1 MFNDDSHSNT
11 PLIDEDDS
19 TRFAT
24 NRPLTIESD
33 NRNSGNQRFKNLSV
47 LDILGQGGV
56 GRVYLAYDETI
67 GRRVAVKEMLDELSG
82 DVELDH
88 SFLHEAKITGKLE
101 HPGIV
106 PVYELGQR
114 NDGRPY
120 YVMRYI
126 KGETL
131 ARKFEKIADTDPKTG
146 FNQRIQLLDILID
159 VCNTLAY
166 AHAKGVIHRDLK
178 PANIIVGNFGETI
191 VVDWGLAQV
200 LDDDDNTYFYR
211 EALTHQR
218 DSLSDS
224 STSEALGTPAYMAP
238 EQFRGHADKT
248 SDVYSLGMI
257 LYKIITGTQPYRGS
271 ISAVQQQ
278 IEKDSCTPS
287 PKQFNTA
294 APPELIAICEKAV
307 HKNPLQRFTDAGKF
321 AEELK
326 AFRDGRMVNVY
337 AYSRRELLSRFF
349 AQNKFAVF
357 TTALLLITISIG
369 AGFSLHYAH
378 QMKKANHEAE
388 QALSRITF
396 YGERSQQHARSIVH
410 ALQSK
415 IALVFSNL
423 NQAAEKLGSG
433 EIAESSILEEL
444 QNRYPQFDSFSI
456 QPISV
461 LTGAFI
467 ASEENDEPK
476 PIADVENNR
485 LIIKY
490 RVPIEKNGRI
500 TEYLEAKMSPEK
512 VLPKLFTAILKQ
524 DETNRDIWIMRS
536 DGLIIYDANSD
547 YIGTNLFIDPVSRQS
562 PSLQAFG
569 RLTMVDDDSIGYYS
583 YREDGTEV
591 FKIAAWDSIE
601 FNTKNDW
608 KIIVDYT
615 YLRKEMRNK
624 FRLF

>member
-1 MFNDDSHSNT
+1 MLNDDTHST
-11 PLIDEDDS
+11 TSLIDEDDS

-24 NRPLTIESD
+24 NRPLTIEPD
-33 NRNSGNQRFKNLSV
+33 NKMSGDPRFNNLSV
-47 LDILGQGGV
+47 LEIIGQGGV

-82 DVELDH
+82 DIELDH

-114 NDGRPY
+114 SDGRPY

-131 ARKFEKIADTDPKTG
+131 ARKFEKISDTDLKTG

-238 EQFRGHADKT
+238 EQFSGRADKT
-248 SDVYSLGMI
+248 SDVYSLGVI

-271 ISAVQQQ
+271 ITAIQQQ
-278 IEKDSCTPS
+278 MEKDFETPS
-287 PKQFNTA
+287 PKRFKTA

-307 HKNPLQRFTDAGKF
+307 HKSSLKRFSDAGKL
-321 AEELK
+321 AEQLK

-349 AQNKFAVF
+349 TQNKFAVF
-357 TTALLLITISIG
+357 STALLLLAISIG
-369 AGFSLHYAH
+369 TGFSLHYAH
-378 QMKKANHEAE
+378 QMQEAKHEAE

-396 YGERSQQHARSIVH
+396 YGERSQQQARSIVH
-410 ALQSK
+410 ELQSK
-415 IALVFSNL
+415 IALVFSDL

-433 EIAESSILEEL
+433 VITEPSILEEL
-444 QNRYPQFDSFSI
+444 QSRYPNFEPFSI
-456 QPISV
+456 HPASE
-461 LTGAFI
+461 TAGAFA
-467 ASEENDEPK
+467 ASDEIDELK
-476 PIADVENNR
+476 PIAAFENKR
-485 LIIKY
+485 LILKFRI
-490 RVPIEKNGRI
+490 PIEKDGRI
-500 TEYLEAKMSPEK
+500 AEYLEARMLPEK
-512 VLPKLFTAILKQ
+512 VLPKLFATILKQ
-524 DETNRDIWIMRS
+524 DEINRDIWIMRN
-536 DGLIIYDANSD
+536 DGLILYDANSD

-583 YREDGTEV
+583 YRENGTEV

-601 FNTKNDW
+601 FNAKHDW

-615 YLRKEMRNK
+615 YLQKKEQD
-624 FRLF
+624 

>member
-1 MFNDDSHSNT
+1 MFNDRPKSDATMIN
-11 PLIDEDDS
+11 DDDS

-24 NRPLTIESD
+24 PPLSSIERGD
-33 NRNSGNQRFKNLSV
+33 KKNKDDGFKDLSV
-47 LDILGQGGV
+47 LDLLGQGGV

-67 GRRVAVKEMLDELSG
+67 GRRVAIKEVREEIRG
-82 DVELDH
+82 DSEIDH
-88 SFLHEAKITGKLE
+88 SFLHEAKLTGKLE

-106 PVYELGQR
+106 PVYELGQK
-114 NDGRPY
+114 NDGQPY

-131 ARKFEKIADTDPKTG
+131 ARKLEKIPETDPKTG

-200 LDDDDNTYFYR
+200 LEDDDNTYFYR

-238 EQFRGHADKT
+238 EQFKGQANKT
-248 SDVYSLGMI
+248 SDVYSLGVI
-257 LYKIITGTQPYRGS
+257 LYKIITGHQPYRGS
-271 ISAVQQQ
+271 FADIEQQ
-278 IEKDSCTPS
+278 IEKDSETPS
-287 PKQFNTA
+287 PKRFKTG

-307 HKNPLQRFTDAGKF
+307 HKNPLQRFTDAGKL
-321 AEELK
+321 AEQLK
-326 AFRDGRMVNVY
+326 AFRDGRMVNIY
-337 AYSRRELLSRFF
+337 AYSKRELLSRFF
-349 AQNKFAVF
+349 AQNKFA
-357 TTALLLITISIG
+357 ALMSLLLFLSISIG
-369 AGFSLHYAH
+369 VGLSFHYAH
-378 QMKKANHEAE
+378 LMHEAKNEAE

-396 YGERSQQHARSIVH
+396 YGERSQQQARSIVRT
-410 ALQSK
+410 LQSK
-415 IALVFSNL
+415 IALVFSDL
-423 NQAAEKLGSG
+423 TQAAEKLSSG
-433 EIAESSILEEL
+433 DIDESSILEEL
-444 QNRYPQFDSFSI
+444 QNRYPHFDSFSV

-461 LTGAFI
+461 LGAFI
-467 ASEENDEPK
+467 ASEEDDELK
-476 PIADVENNR
+476 PIAEFENNR

-490 RVPIEKNGRI
+490 RIPIEKNGRI
-500 TEYLEAKMSPEK
+500 AKYIEATMCPEK

-524 DETNRDIWIMRS
+524 DEPSRDIWVMRS
-536 DGLIIYDANSD
+536 DGLIIYDANSEF
-547 YIGTNLFIDPVSRQS
+547 IGTNLFIDPVSRQS

-569 RLTMVDDDSIGYYS
+569 RLTMIYDDSVGYYS

-591 FKIAAWDSIE
+591 FKVAAWDSLY
-601 FNTKNDW
+601 FNSKNDW
-608 KIIVDYT
+608 KIIVNYT
-615 YLRKEMRNK
+615 YLRKRVSSK
-624 FRLF
+624 LGLF

>member
-1 MFNDDSHSNT
+1 
-11 PLIDEDDS
+11 
-19 TRFAT
+19 RFAA

-33 NRNSGNQRFKNLSV
+33 NKNSGNQRFKNLSV

-82 DVELDH
+82 DSELDH

-131 ARKFEKIADTDPKTG
+131 ARKFEKISDIDPKTG

-178 PANIIVGNFGETI
+178 PANIIAGNFGETI

-238 EQFRGHADKT
+238 EQFGGYADKT

-278 IEKDSCTPS
+278 IEKDSSTPS
-287 PKQFNTA
+287 PKRFNTA

-307 HKNPLQRFTDAGKF
+307 HKNPLQRFTDAGKL

-357 TTALLLITISIG
+357 LTALLLIAVTIG

-378 QMKKANHEAE
+378 QMHEAKHEAE

-396 YGERSQQHARSIVH
+396 YGERSQQQARSIVY

-415 IALVFSNL
+415 IELVFSDL
-423 NQAAEKLGSG
+423 SQAAEKFGAG
-433 EIAESSILEEL
+433 DINKSSILEEL
-444 QNRYPQFDSFSI
+444 QNRYPNFEPFAIRPASE
-456 QPISV
+456 
-461 LTGAFI
+461 TAGAFT
-467 ASEENDEPK
+467 ASDEIDDLK
-476 PIADVENNR
+476 PIADFENNR
-485 LIIKY
+485 LILKY
-490 RVPIEKNGRI
+490 RIPIEKNGRI
-500 TEYLEAKMSPEK
+500 VEYLEARMLPEK

-524 DETNRDIWIMRS
+524 DEIQPDIWIMRS
-536 DGLIIYDANSD
+536 DGLILYDANSD
-547 YIGTNLFIDPVSRQS
+547 YIGTNLFIDPISRQS

-583 YREDGTEV
+583 YREDGTEI
-591 FKIAAWDSIE
+591 FKIAAWDSLE
-601 FNTKNDW
+601 FNAKHDW